1 MRIAIIGPGI
11 MPIPPT
17 GWGAVES
24 LIWDYATE
32 LKNLG
37 HDVRIIN
44 TPNPSEIVNSVN
56 SINPD
61 FVHLQ
66 YDNLYFVMPHI
77 NCKNKAATSH
87 YGYIDQAHRYG
98 GYSQIFDGF
107 VNSDFRIFCL
117 SPEILEI
124 YRKAGVTESRLELT
138 PNGAR
143 SDLFKYEESPKYPNK
158 SIYLAKITDRKKQYL
173 YQDFDSIDFA
183 GNIDD
188 YRFNTERENYLG
200 EWTKEHLYEN
210 LTNYSNLVLFSDGE
224 AHPLVCCEALMAG
237 LGLVISKVCSANL
250 DLDLPFIT
258 VIPDDK
264 LEDRNYVE
272 NMIKENREISNR
284 MRSDIRKYALDKFSW
299 KSVIPKYIDKINK
312 K

>member
-11 MPIPPT
+11 MPIPPS

-32 LKNLG
+32 LKELG

-44 TPNPSEIVNSVN
+44 TPNPNEIVNSVN

-66 YDNLYFVMPHI
+66 YDNLFFVMPHI
-77 NCKNKAATSH
+77 NCKNKAVTSH
-87 YGYIDQAHRYG
+87 YGYIDQKNRYG
-98 GYSQIFDGF
+98 GYQQIFDGF

-117 SPEILEI
+117 SPEIMEI
-124 YRKAGVTESRLELT
+124 YRQAGVSEDRLELT

-143 SDLFKYEESPKYPNK
+143 SDLFRYSEETKFPDK

-173 YQDFDSIDFA
+173 YQDFESIDFA

-188 YRFNTERENYLG
+188 YRFDTGRKNYLG
-200 EWTKEHLYEN
+200 EWSKEHLYDN

-250 DLDLPFIT
+250 DTDLPFIT
-258 VIPDDK
+258 VIPDEK
-264 LEDRNYVE
+264 LNDVDYVKE
-272 NMIKENREISNR
+272 KIKENQEISNK
-284 MRSDIRKYALDKFSW
+284 MRKEIRQYALDNFSW
-299 KSVIPKYIDKINK
+299 KKVVPKYLEKIK